1 MQHPNRPGR
10 SGAGRPRLRRLLA
23 AGAALASGLTLAISA
38 VPLTAGAAPTAAGR
52 AEAAGTGMF
61 NYPEALQKSLL
72 FYEAQQSGKKPSWNR
87 VSWRGD
93 SALTDGADVGVD
105 LTGGWYDAGDHV
117 KFGFP
122 MAFSATMLA
131 WGAVEYRDGYVASGQ
146 LTPLLNNLRF
156 VNDYFIKAHPS
167 ANVLYGQVGKGDDD
181 HKWWGPAEVL
191 PMARPAYKIDASCGG
206 ADLAGETAAAMAAS
220 SMVFRPTDAAYADKL
235 LTHAKQLY
243 TFADTV
249 RKSYHECITD
259 ATSFYKSWSGY
270 QDELVWGAI
279 WLHRAT
285 GDAAYLAKAE
295 SEYDKLGTEPQS
307 TTRSYKWTIAWDN
320 KQFGAYVLLA
330 NLTGKQKYVDDANR
344 WLDYWTVGVNGQK
357 VPYSPGGMAVLDSWG
372 ALRYAANTSFAALVY
387 SDKTTD
393 ATRKARFHDFAVR
406 QINYALGDNPR
417 KSSYVIGFGA
427 NAPKNPHHRTAH
439 GSWWDSQTVPVETR
453 HVLYGAL
460 VGGPS
465 SANDAYT
472 DSRSDYVMNEVATDY
487 NAGFTSA
494 LARLSQEY
502 GGTPLANF
510 PIAEQPDIPEL
521 TVETTVMQA
530 EPRATGLK
538 AIIYN
543 KSAFPAR
550 ALTNGKF
557 RYYFRPEG
565 STAVQVTP
573 GYTQGCP
580 SPSTAKQLSGDIW
593 YVEVDCTGQTIAP
606 AGQSQHRM
614 EVQFKIGVP
623 EGGTWD
629 PTNDPSYQA
638 TAGPNPKVPLYAG
651 TTRVWG
657 DEPTSTPTDTTPPT
671 VPGTPVASAI
681 TPTGMTLTWPA
692 STDTGGSGLAGYDVA
707 MEPVGSDVRSTF
719 RTTTNSLTLTTLSP
733 ASNYRFSVLARDG
746 AGNSSLWSSAL
757 AVATPAGTGSDT
769 SGPTPPGTP
778 TASNIGAT
786 GLTLSWTPSTDN
798 VGVTG
803 YRVYK
808 TSWPAHLVVA
818 TSTGTTAQVT
828 GLTPDTSY
836 GFYVVAVDA
845 AGNPSTPSKTLTVQ
859 TLPGTS
865 TPTPTPTSTPTP
877 TPTPTTPAS
886 SCKVG
891 YTTTDWTNG
900 FTASIS
906 ITNTGTTALN
916 GWSLA
921 FTFPTSGQKVS
932 QGWSATFAQTGA
944 AVTATSMT
952 YNGALAPGAST
963 SIGFNG
969 THTGGNPKPTSFTL
983 NGATCTVS

>member
-1 MQHPNRPGR
+1 MRHLTRPFSGQPGR
-10 SGAGRPRLRRLLA
+10 SPAADQPWPRRLLTLGVA
-23 AGAALASGLTLAISA
+23 LLTGASLA
-38 VPLTAGAAPTAAGR
+38 VTAPPSEPASAAPAA
-52 AEAAGTGMF
+52 TY
-61 NYPEALQKSLL
+61 NYAEALQKSLL
-72 FYEAQQSGKKPSWNR
+72 FYEAQQSGRLPDWNR

-93 SALTDGADVGVD
+93 SALTDGASAGVD

-131 WGAVEYRDGYVASGQ
+131 WGAVEYRSGYTASGQ
-146 LTPLLNNLRF
+146 LPHLLNNLRF

-235 LTHAKQLY
+235 LGHARQLY

-249 RKSYHECITD
+249 RKAYHECITD
-259 ATSFYKSWSGY
+259 ATSFYRSWSGW
-270 QDELVWGAI
+270 QDELVWAAI

-285 GDAAYLAKAE
+285 GEASYLTKAE
-295 SEYDKLGTEPQS
+295 SEYDKLGTENQS

-344 WLDYWTVGVNGQK
+344 WLDYWTVGVNGQR

-393 ATRKARFHDFAVR
+393 TTRKARYHDFAVR

-417 KSSYVIGFGA
+417 NSSYVIGFGA
-427 NAPKNPHHRTAH
+427 NSPKNPHHRTAH

-453 HVLYGAL
+453 HTLYGAL

-465 SANDAYT
+465 SANDAYS

-494 LARLSQEY
+494 LVRLTSEY

-510 PIAEQPDIPEL
+510 PVAETPDIDEL
-521 TVETTVMQA
+521 TVETTVTQA

-538 AIIYN
+538 VMVYN

-550 ALTNGKF
+550 ALTDGRF
-557 RYYFRPEG
+557 RYYFRPDG
-565 STAVQVTP
+565 TGPVQVTA

-580 SPSTAKQLSGDIW
+580 SPTTAKQYSGDIW
-593 YVEVDCTGQTIAP
+593 YVEVNCAGYTIAP

-614 EVQFKIGVP
+614 EVQFKVGVP

-638 TAGPNPKVPLYAG
+638 TAGPNRKVPLYSGA
-651 TTRVWG
+651 TRVWG
-657 DEPTSTPTDTTPPT
+657 EEPGPVVPDTTAPT
-671 VPGTPVASAI
+671 VPGTPVASNLGPR
-681 TPTGMTLTWPA
+681 TVTLTWAP
-692 STDTGGSGLAGYDVA
+692 STDSGGSGLAGYDVR
-707 MEPVGSDVRSTF
+707 EVQVNSDTVLVRPVTGT
-719 RTTTNSLTLTTLSP
+719 TLTITTLLP
-733 ASNYRFSVLARDG
+733 ATSYEFTVVARDG
-746 AGNSSLWSSAL
+746 AGNTSAASPKL
-757 AVATPAGTGSDT
+757 TVTTPPAGTADT
-769 SGPTPPGTP
+769 TAPSTPGTP
-778 TASNIGAT
+778 VASAVTAT
-786 GLTLSWTPSTDN
+786 GLTLAWTPSTDN

-803 YRVYK
+803 YRVYREAGA
-808 TSWPAHLVVA
+808 TDVLVG
-818 TSTGTTAQVT
+818 SPTGTTQAVS
-828 GLTPDTSY
+828 GLTASTAY
-836 GFYVVAVDA
+836 QFYVVAVDA
-845 AGNPSTPSKTLTVQ
+845 AGNTSAASTPVAVTTAAPPVG
-859 TLPGTS
+859 GTC
-865 TPTPTPTSTPTP
+865 T
-877 TPTPTTPAS
+877 
-886 SCKVG
+886 VG
-891 YTTTDWTNG
+891 YATTDWGGG
-900 FTASIS
+900 FTANVS
-906 ITNTGTTALN
+906 ITNTGTTAIN
-916 GWSLA
+916 GWTVRFS
-921 FTFPTSGQKVS
+921 FPGGQSVS
-932 QGWSATFAQTGA
+932 QGWSATISQSGA
-944 AVTATSMT
+944 AVTATNLS
-952 YNGALAPGAST
+952 YNGTIAAGASV
-963 SIGFNG
+963 SFGFNG
-969 THTGGNPKPTSFTL
+969 TYSGANPKPTAFTV
-983 NGATCTVS
+983 NNTPCTIA

>member
-10 SGAGRPRLRRLLA
+10 SGGGRPRLRRLLA
-23 AGAALASGLTLAISA
+23 AGAALTSGLALAISTL
-38 VPLTAGAAPTAAGR
+38 PSLAGAAPATADR
-52 AEAAGTGMF
+52 ADVAGTGMF

-93 SALTDGADVGVD
+93 SALTDGSDVGVD

-131 WGAVEYRDGYVASGQ
+131 WGAVEYRDGYVAAGQ

-406 QINYALGDNPR
+406 QVNYALGDNPR
-417 KSSYVIGFGA
+417 KSSYMIGFGA

-510 PIAEQPDIPEL
+510 PTAETPDIPEL

-538 AIIYN
+538 AVVYN

-565 STAVQVTP
+565 STAVQVTS

-593 YVEVDCTGQTIAP
+593 YVEVDCTGYTIAP

-681 TPTGMTLTWPA
+681 TPTGLTLTWPA
-692 STDTGGSGLAGYDVA
+692 STDTGGSGVAGYDVA
-707 MEPVGSDVRSTF
+707 MEPVGSDVRSSF

-769 SGPTPPGTP
+769 TGPTPPGTP
-778 TASNIGAT
+778 TASNIGAN
-786 GLTLSWTPSTDN
+786 GVTLSWTASTDN
-798 VGVTG
+798 VGVAG

-845 AGNPSTPSKTLTVQ
+845 AGNPSTPSKTVTVQ

-877 TPTPTTPAS
+877 TPTLPAS

-891 YTTTDWTNG
+891 YTTSDWTSG

-906 ITNTGTTALN
+906 ITNTGTTALT

-921 FTFPTSGQKVS
+921 FTFPTSGQKVG
-932 QGWSATFAQTGA
+932 QGWSATFAQTGT
-944 AVTATSMT
+944 AVTATSMS

-969 THTGGNPKPTSFTL
+969 THTGSNPKPTSFTL
-983 NGATCTVS
+983 NGAACTVS

>member
-1 MQHPNRPGR
+1 MRHPNRPSR
-10 SGAGRPRLRRLLA
+10 SPRGRPWLRRLLA
-23 AGAALASGLTLAISA
+23 AGAALASGLA
-38 VPLTAGAAPTAAGR
+38 VGVVAPQAAPVAA
-52 AEAAGTGMF
+52 APAF
-61 NYPEALQKSLL
+61 NYAEALQKSLF
-72 FYEAQQSGKKPSWNR
+72 FYEAQQSGKKPTWNR

-93 SALTDGADVGVD
+93 SALTDGSDVGVD
-105 LTGGWYDAGDHV
+105 LAGGWYDAGDHV

-146 LTPLLNNLRF
+146 LTHLLNNLRF
-156 VNDYFIKAHPS
+156 VNDYFVKAHP
-167 ANVLYGQVGKGDDD
+167 APNVLYGQVGNGDDD
-181 HKWWGPAEVL
+181 HKWWGPAEVM
-191 PMARPAYKIDASCGG
+191 PMARPAYKIDSSCGG

-259 ATSFYKSWSGY
+259 ATKFYKSWSGW

-279 WLHRAT
+279 WLYRAT
-285 GDAAYLAKAE
+285 GDASYLAKAE

-344 WLDYWTVGVNGQK
+344 WLDYWTVGVNGQR

-372 ALRYAANTSFAALVY
+372 ALRYASNTAFAALVY
-387 SDKTTD
+387 SDKTAD
-393 ATRKARFHDFAVR
+393 ATRKTRYHDFAVR

-417 KSSYVIGFGA
+417 KSSYQIGFGA
-427 NAPKNPHHRTAH
+427 NAPRNPHHRTAH
-439 GSWWDSQTVPVETR
+439 GSWWDSQTVPTETR
-453 HVLYGAL
+453 HVLFGAL

-494 LARLSQEY
+494 LARLSSEY
-502 GGTPLANF
+502 GGTPLAGF
-510 PIAEQPDIPEL
+510 PGIEKPDIDEL

-538 AIIYN
+538 AIVYN

-565 STAVQVTP
+565 STTVQVTP

-580 SPSTAKQLSGDIW
+580 SPSAAKQLSGDIW
-593 YVEVDCTGQTIAP
+593 YVEVDCTGHTIAP

-638 TAGPNPKVPLYAG
+638 TAGPNKKVTLYAG
-651 TTRVWG
+651 STLVWG
-657 DEPTSTPTDTTPPT
+657 TEPTSTPSDTTPPT
-671 VPGTPVASAI
+671 VPG
-681 TPTGMTLTWPA
+681 
-692 STDTGGSGLAGYDVA
+692 
-707 MEPVGSDVRSTF
+707 
-719 RTTTNSLTLTTLSP
+719 
-733 ASNYRFSVLARDG
+733 
-746 AGNSSLWSSAL
+746 
-757 AVATPAGTGSDT
+757 
-769 SGPTPPGTP
+769 
-778 TASNIGAT
+778 
-786 GLTLSWTPSTDN
+786 
-798 VGVTG
+798 
-803 YRVYK
+803 
-808 TSWPAHLVVA
+808 
-818 TSTGTTAQVT
+818 
-828 GLTPDTSY
+828 
-836 GFYVVAVDA
+836 
-845 AGNPSTPSKTLTVQ
+845 
-859 TLPGTS
+859 
-865 TPTPTPTSTPTP
+865 
-877 TPTPTTPAS
+877 
-886 SCKVG
+886 
-891 YTTTDWTNG
+891 
-900 FTASIS
+900 
-906 ITNTGTTALN
+906 
-916 GWSLA
+916 
-921 FTFPTSGQKVS
+921 
-932 QGWSATFAQTGA
+932 
-944 AVTATSMT
+944 
-952 YNGALAPGAST
+952 
-963 SIGFNG
+963 
-969 THTGGNPKPTSFTL
+969 
-983 NGATCTVS
+983 